1 MDINKQVLKWL
12 GNIKSFWLLKV
23 IAHYF
28 SQNYFDNT
36 AHIFIYF
43 LNYF

>member
-28 SQNYFDNT
+28 SQNYFNNA
-36 AHIFIYF
+36 AHIYLF